1 MLVSHGKAY
10 IGTNT
15 EVIVLIFFSA
25 FVALG
30 WPTVKLGPAHWDRE
44 KLIAAGACVSRQSLY
59 WDPEF
64 YGDLVYKCKKLIGKN
79 HFSHQFRKNITTK
92 V

>member
-1 MLVSHGKAY
+1 M
-10 IGTNT
+10 
-15 EVIVLIFFSA
+15 
-25 FVALG
+25 
-30 WPTVKLGPAHWDRE
+30 KLGPAHWDRE

-79 HFSHQFRKNITTK
+79 YFSHQFRKNITTK